1 MTLQGFFDVIQTTLD
16 NDANILATD
25 MTSTDLTLVV
35 GTDTVT
41 ATYSATSDTVE
52 LQINSKPTETTQ
64 V

>member
-25 MTSTDLTLVV
+25 MTSSNLTLVV

-41 ATYSATSDTVE
+41 ASYTSTSDTVD
-52 LQINSKPTETTQ
+52 LQVNSKPTDSQ